1 MIFGVP
7 ARVISGAFAL
17 GAFAIAIIAGL
28 GAGNPT
34 SVILINAI
42 IAMAVCNVIGLLIG
56 AVMERTVRDHVEHY
70 RAMNPLPELDG
81 TGSGAPDDP
90 DINVDIVEEEVDNS
104 TTG

>member
-34 SVILINAI
+34 STILINAI

-56 AVMERTVRDHVEHY
+56 AVMERTVRDHVDRY
-70 RAMNPLPELDG
+70 RAMHPLPEMDG
-81 TGSGAPDDP
+81 PSAPQTDDAE
-90 DINVDIVEEEVDNS
+90 INVDVVEEEVDNS